1 MDTESQGQ
9 GASGVR
15 PVETPKDNREVA
27 RTLDEIADM
36 LEILGENIF
45 KINAYRRAAENIR
58 SLGRDLSVMVE
69 EGSLGSIEG
78 VGKAIAEKIAVL
90 VTTGRLEYYDSLAEK
105 VPTGLLDM
113 LDVPDL
119 GPKRVRA
126 IWEKLGVRDI
136 DGLEEAARK
145 NRLRELEGFGAKT
158 EAKILSGLES
168 LRARKISGRTPLAAA
183 WDVSR
188 EILEVLRSVSGTRAE
203 AGGSLRRRKET
214 VGDLDFLCAS
224 GNPSEVTDRF
234 CSMKNVETV
243 MLRGETKASVRLE
256 TGLQADLRV
265 VDASRWGT
273 AFQYFTGNQ
282 QHNVRLRE
290 RARKRGLSLSEY
302 ALKRISS
309 GEEILCAEEEDV
321 YRNLDLPWIPP
332 EMREDRGEIEAAL
345 EGTLPEPLLLED
357 IAGDLQ
363 CHSHESDGTASLEEM
378 ARAAGKLGREW
389 LLLTD
394 HSSGLGVARGL
405 SPERIR
411 DQGRR
416 IDKWNNSGKGNRI
429 LKGIEAE
436 IMADGSLDLPDE
448 VLAELDVVI
457 AAVHSS
463 LRQDPEKITK
473 RYLNAL
479 ANPYAHVL
487 AHPTGRLIGERDGTS
502 PDWEAVL
509 TEAVRT
515 GTILELNANPH
526 RLDLP
531 EGLARR
537 ACELGALFAISTD
550 AHSTEQLE
558 YMHFGV
564 SLARRAWIPPKRIV
578 NTWNVPKLLEWV
590 RKKPSRL
597 G

>member
-1 MDTESQGQ
+1 MDNKEI
-9 GASGVR
+9 
-15 PVETPKDNREVA
+15 A

-36 LEILGENIF
+36 LEILGENVF

-58 SLGRDLSVMVE
+58 SLGRDLSAMAE
-69 EGSLGSIEG
+69 EGSLDSIEG
-78 VGKAIAEKIAVL
+78 VGKAIAEKITELA
-90 VTTGRLEYYDSLAEK
+90 TTGKLGYYDELAEK

-113 LDVPDL
+113 LDVPEL
-119 GPKRVRA
+119 GPKRVKA
-126 IWEKLGVRDI
+126 IWEKLGARDLE
-136 DGLEEAARK
+136 GLEEAARK
-145 NRLRELEGFGAKT
+145 NSLRELEGFGPRT
-158 EAKILSGLES
+158 EAKILAGIES
-168 LRARKISGRTPLAAA
+168 LRARKVSGRTPLAVA
-183 WDVSR
+183 WSVSR
-188 EILEVLRSVSGTRAE
+188 EILEELRSVDGTRAE
-203 AGGSLRRRKET
+203 AGGSLRRMKET

-224 GNPSEVTDRF
+224 EKPSEVMDRF
-234 CSMKNVETV
+234 CSMEKVETV
-243 MLRGETKASVRLE
+243 LLRGETKASIRLT

-273 AFQYFTGNQ
+273 ALQYFTGNQ

-302 ALKRISS
+302 ALKTISS
-309 GEEILCAEEEDV
+309 GEEILCAREEEV
-321 YRNLDLPWIPP
+321 YDNLDLPWIPP

-345 EGTLPEPLLLED
+345 EGTLPEPMAIED
-357 IAGDLQ
+357 LNGDLQ
-363 CHSHESDGTASLEEM
+363 CHSRESDGTASLEEM
-378 ARAAGKLGREW
+378 AGAAGKLGRKW

-411 DQGRR
+411 DQARR
-416 IDKWNNSGKGNRI
+416 IDGWNTSGKGIRI

-448 VLAELDVVI
+448 VLAELDVVV

-473 RYLNAL
+473 RYLKAL
-479 ANPYAHVL
+479 ANPYVHVL

-509 TEAVRT
+509 AEAVRT

-558 YMHFGV
+558 YMHFGL
-564 SLARRAWIPPKRIV
+564 SLALRAWIPPKRIV
-578 NTWNVPKLLEWV
+578 NTWDVPKLLEWV
-590 RKKPSRL
+590 RKKPFRL

>member
-1 MDTESQGQ
+1 
-9 GASGVR
+9 
-15 PVETPKDNREVA
+15 VEKRKDNSEVA

-36 LEILGENIF
+36 LEILGENVF
-45 KINAYRRAAENIR
+45 KINAYRRASENIR

-69 EGSLGSIEG
+69 EGSLDSIEG
-78 VGKAIAEKIAVL
+78 VGKAIAEKITEL
-90 VTTGRLEYYDSLAEK
+90 VTTGRLEYYDRLVEK

-113 LDVPDL
+113 LEVPEL

-126 IWEKLGVRDI
+126 IWEKLGVRDL
-136 DGLEEAARK
+136 DGLEETARK

-158 EAKILSGLES
+158 EARILSGLES
-168 LRARKISGRTPLAAA
+168 LRARKISGRTPLAVA
-183 WDVSR
+183 WEVSR
-188 EILEVLRSVSGTRAE
+188 EILEVLRSVPGTRAE

-224 GNPSEVTDRF
+224 GSPSEVTDRF
-234 CSMKNVETV
+234 CSMENVETI
-243 MLRGETKASVRLE
+243 MLRGETKTSLRLG

-273 AFQYFTGNQ
+273 ALQYFTGSK

-290 RARKRGLSLSEY
+290 RARKLGLSLSEY

-309 GEEILCAEEEDV
+309 GEEILCAEEEEV

-345 EGTLPEPLLLED
+345 EGTLPEMLLLED

-363 CHSHESDGTASLEEM
+363 CHSNESDGTAPLEEM
-378 ARAAGKLGREW
+378 AMAAEKAGRRW

-416 IDKWNNSGKGNRI
+416 IDEWNTSGKGIRI

-436 IMADGSLDLPDE
+436 IMADGSLDLPDD
-448 VLAELDVVI
+448 VLSELDVVV

-463 LRQDPEKITK
+463 LRQDREKITR
-473 RYLNAL
+473 RYKKAL
-479 ANPYAHVL
+479 ANPYVHIL

-509 TEAVRT
+509 AEAVKT
-515 GTILELNANPH
+515 GTILELNANPY

-537 ACELGALFAISTD
+537 ACELGAFFAISTD
-550 AHSTEQLE
+550 AHSEKQLE

-564 SLARRAWIPPKRIV
+564 SLARRAWIPPERIV
-578 NTWNVPKLLEWV
+578 NTWDVDKLLQWV
-590 RKKPSRL
+590 KKKPSRL